1 MEWKSD
7 GKRRTHANTHKMK
20 MANIA
25 WNTVEEEKTDINLL
39 RAGKGK
45 KIDLEYASA
54 PVSHS

>member
-1 MEWKSD
+1 
-7 GKRRTHANTHKMK
+7 MK

-25 WNTVEEEKTDINLL
+25 WNTAKEEKNDMNLL

-45 KIDLEYASA
+45 KIDLEYALA

>member
-1 MEWKSD
+1 
-7 GKRRTHANTHKMK
+7 MK

-25 WNTVEEEKTDINLL
+25 WNTAKEEKNDINLL